1 MKSEPPYYAVIFTSR
16 LAVDTDGY
24 DDMAAKME
32 ALAAGQPGFLG
43 IESARDADG
52 LGITVSYWATR
63 DDIERWRGNIEHRA
77 AQDQG
82 NRRWYA
88 HYDIRIARVERTR
101 DRPARD
107 DGWPGTLQARIIDP
121 RNESTN
127 KRTTNRGTP

>member
-16 LAVDTDGY
+16 LADDTDGY

-43 IESARDADG
+43 IESARDAGG

-88 HYDIRIARVERTR
+88 HYDIRIARVERAYEG
-101 DRPARD
+101 P
-107 DGWPGTLQARIIDP
+107 PG
-121 RNESTN
+121 
-127 KRTTNRGTP
+127 RG